1 MNIFAR
7 GPPWTQVSENYR
19 EGPTRDHP
27 PAAPRG
33 IVKRK
38 GKRPDEF
45 PNPEVMNEVL
55 RIPHG

>member
-27 PAAPRG
+27 PAALRG

-38 GKRPDEF
+38 GERPYEVS
-45 PNPEVMNEVL
+45 NPEVVNDVL
-55 RIPHG
+55 RVSHG